1 MTGLQ
6 GGPAVGIPAAGIPA
20 SGVPASGI
28 PDSEVIL
35 ATLDALHPLALPP
48 APTWWPQTPASLL
61 VVSVFGLML
70 LVLGVRAWQRW
81 QAQAYRREAL
91 GRLGVLR
98 AALNDPAT
106 REPAA
111 REIPELLRCTALAV
125 WPRAQISQLSGA
137 AWLAFLDQTLG
148 RANQPFS
155 APGARV
161 LLELAYLP
169 SQRID
174 WAQLP
179 ALLDLVACWVRSHRP
194 ELGMAMQ
201 R

>member
-6 GGPAVGIPAAGIPA
+6 VGPAVG
-20 SGVPASGI
+20 V
-28 PDSEVIL
+28 PDSEVIR

-61 VVSVFGLML
+61 VVSVCGLML
-70 LVLGVRAWQRW
+70 LVLGVKAWQRW
-81 QAQAYRREAL
+81 RARAYRREAL
-91 GRLGVLR
+91 ARLGVLR
-98 AALNDPAT
+98 AALSDPDT
-106 REPAA
+106 RESAA

-125 WPRAQISQLSGA
+125 WPRAHVSQLSGA

-148 RANQPFS
+148 RADQPFS
-155 APGARV
+155 TPGARV

-179 ALLDLVACWVRSHRP
+179 ALLELVACWVRGHRS
-194 ELGMAMQ
+194 ELGMAKP